1 MNFSQAFDTVSQREG
16 AFMRL
21 PQWKEDVKIRAQF
34 PDEYSKMSHPYLY
47 VESRFG
53 NVPWIPTQVEMFS
66 NKWEVGI

>member
-16 AFMRL
+16 TFMRL
-21 PQWKEDVKIRAQF
+21 PQWKDDVKIRVQF